1 VDDSTGSA
9 PSATTAPEHVTARGN
24 LNVAGVNVD
33 FEMTVPTAS
42 ASPRVVLP
50 VLQMLSAAVQ
60 ARAAVDVERA
70 GKRISC
76 GPHCAACCRQLVP
89 ISAIEA
95 RRLVELIENLPN
107 SRRVAVLAR
116 FAEVVRRL
124 AEAGLLASLRHPK
137 NMSQTER
144 SSLGT
149 DYFRLRIPCPFLED
163 ESCSIYPDRPL
174 ICREYLVTSPAENC
188 ANPKL
193 DNIEGVPLPV
203 RVSRLLPDFGDA
215 PGTVPTE
222 WIPLVLAP
230 EWVESHPDQAVA
242 RPAPEWLTLLFQRLA
257 GQQPSSPDQ
266 T

>member
-1 VDDSTGSA
+1 
-9 PSATTAPEHVTARGN
+9 
-24 LNVAGVNVD
+24 
-33 FEMTVPTAS
+33 
-42 ASPRVVLP
+42 
-50 VLQMLSAAVQ
+50 
-60 ARAAVDVERA
+60 
-70 GKRISC
+70 
-76 GPHCAACCRQLVP
+76 LVP

-95 RRLVELIENLPN
+95 RRLVELIENFPPA
-107 SRRVAVLAR
+107 RRVTVLAR

-137 NMSQTER
+137 NMSQTEK
-144 SSLGT
+144 SSLGM

-222 WIPLVLAP
+222 WVPLVLAP

-257 GQQPSSPDQ
+257 GQQPPSPEQ

>member
-9 PSATTAPEHVTARGN
+9 TSTAAAEEHVTARGK

-33 FEMTVPTAS
+33 FEMTVPTV
-42 ASPRVVLP
+42 PVPPGVVLP

-60 ARAAVDVERA
+60 ARAAADVERA

-95 RRLVELIENLPN
+95 RRLVELIENLPP
-107 SRRVAVLAR
+107 SRRVTVRAR
-116 FAEVVRRL
+116 FAEAVRQL
-124 AEAGLLASLRHPK
+124 EEAGLIASLRHPESI
-137 NMSQTER
+137 SQTEK

-188 ANPKL
+188 ANPEL
-193 DNIEGVPLPV
+193 DHIEGVPMPV
-203 RVSRLLPDFGDA
+203 RVSRLVPDFGDA
-215 PGTVPTE
+215 PGTVPTD
-222 WIPLVLAP
+222 WVPLVLAP
-230 EWVESHPDQAVA
+230 EWVESHPDQTVA
-242 RPAPEWLTLLFQRLA
+242 RPGPEWFTLLFQRLA
-257 GQQPSSPDQ
+257 RQKSSSPEP